1 MVQLRTLQCI
11 NSNYCFGV
19 KKPVT
24 YYFNLHLSGSF
35 SLYIFFI
42 YSTSLSLHQ
51 LNLCNSPETAFLPET
66 ALSVSTQ
73 IWNHDWSFSY
83 HVCDLALAKQE
94 SDLGSVLKRFP
105 CATRQSVLTYLSN
118 IKYIL
123 FFFSVSTLCYAA
135 KKKKKSMYYG
145 WERVMQH
152 GRVIPRYGTESHT
165 IIVYIL
171 YTVNKYAFLCM
182 IQTLH

>member
-66 ALSVSTQ
+66 ALSVSKQ

-118 IKYIL
+118 IKTW

-135 KKKKKSMYYG
+135 KKKKKHVLWMRESNAAWMSYTTLWY
-145 WERVMQH
+145 RV
-152 GRVIPRYGTESHT
+152 SHNYS
-165 IIVYIL
+165 VHSL
-171 YTVNKYAFLCM
+171 YSK
-182 IQTLH
+182 